1 MNGVDSPNGLDT
13 MQFELTGLTIA
24 QTDNPVVGG
33 TPQLPGAGDSGTAA
47 PGTGASGTGT
57 PAAPAGPFNW
67 IIFVPLLL
75 VMVFMI
81 WTSSSAQRKE
91 KKKRESML
99 SAIKRHDR
107 VQTVGGVIGSIV
119 EIKDAE
125 VVLKVDEANN
135 IKMRFAKS
143 AIQQVLTEGGGDD
156 ASGKV
161 ANS

>member
-13 MQFELTGLTIA
+13 MQIELTSLIIA
-24 QTDNPVVGG
+24 QTDNPTLGSP
-33 TPQLPGAGDSGTAA
+33 TQQPGAGEAAAAA
-47 PGTGASGTGT
+47 PGTGAPGTGT
-57 PAAPAGPFNW
+57 PVAPSGPFNW

-91 KKKRESML
+91 KKKRASML
-99 SAIKRHDR
+99 AALSRHDR
-107 VQTVGGVIGSIV
+107 VQTIGGVIGSVV

-125 VVLKVDEANN
+125 VILKVDEANN

-143 AIQQVLTEGGGDD
+143 AIQQVLSEGAGDD
-156 ASGKV
+156 SSGK
-161 ANS
+161 